1 MHSVFFVDINII
13 LLKGLDIM
21 VNYIVISIITMVIWL
36 VTMHIF
42 KESFEY
48 DDDVSKENTIESIV
62 KVIAYTSYKRYG
74 ILLANYNGAEF
85 EFRDYKLRF
94 SEILESNIGNYVTL
108 TFISRIEGILIFN
121 TSFYIIG
128 VSERRKQYDNW
139 L

>member
-1 MHSVFFVDINII
+1 
-13 LLKGLDIM
+13 M

-108 TFISRIEGILIFN
+108 TFISRIEGIFIFN